1 MSMYVK
7 KNGVVKR
14 ISGVPRGWNAVKTF
28 NVPSSLWEANQDAVT
43 SADYPYIA
51 EITTDYFSNDDSPQW
66 QMNGV
71 GDIPVGNEIACCDMI
86 RNAIFLSTG
95 VVLYATDLVTEDLV
109 LETGMFAKGYSSS
122 SAAAADI
129 SYDGTDSG
137 ISANRVQGAIDA
149 LAVASVFTI
158 EDTDWVANQ
167 GTDATDFPYVAEIS
181 TTAYSATFHPS
192 EILILG
198 ADPDDYPTDSE
209 LEEMDKVDLY
219 VKFTATAI
227 RLRATDAP
235 SVDLSLV
242 VRR

>member
-28 NVPSSLWEANQDAVT
+28 NVPSSLWEANQDSVT

-122 SAAAADI
+122 SASAADI
-129 SYDGTDSG
+129 SYDGSDSG
-137 ISANRVQGAIDA
+137 ITANRVQGAIDA
-149 LAVASVFTI
+149 LAIASVFTI
-158 EDTDWVANQ
+158 EDTDWVSN
-167 GTDATDFPYVAEIS
+167 TDSDATDFPYVAVVS

-192 EILILG
+192 EVLILG
-198 ADPDDYPTDSE
+198 ADPDDYPSDSE

>member
-28 NVPSSLWEANQDAVT
+28 NVPSSLWEANQDSVT

-109 LETGMFAKGYSSS
+109 LETGMFAKGYSYPEPIFISGTIEAGETS
-122 SAAAADI
+122 ITLSNSAI
-129 SYDGTDSG
+129 NTDSIING
-137 ISANRVQGAIDA
+137 YFWDVLSAPESIT
-149 LAVASVFTI
+149 VAAGSVTITI
-158 EDTDWVANQ
+158 EAQ
-167 GTDATDFPYVAEIS
+167 
-181 TTAYSATFHPS
+181 
-192 EILILG
+192 
-198 ADPDDYPTDSE
+198 
-209 LEEMDKVDLY
+209 EEDLD
-219 VKFTATAI
+219 VAI
-227 RLRATDAP
+227 R
-235 SVDLSLV
+235 VINI
-242 VRR
+242 